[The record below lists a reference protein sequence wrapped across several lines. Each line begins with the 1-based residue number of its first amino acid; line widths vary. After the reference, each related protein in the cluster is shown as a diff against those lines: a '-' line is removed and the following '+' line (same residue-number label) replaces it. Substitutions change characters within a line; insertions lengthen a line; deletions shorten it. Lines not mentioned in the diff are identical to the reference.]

1 MLRIGEICRRLG
13 CQKSAL
19 YQNYIR
25 SGRLKMYPLGVR
37 TVGAL
42 EADVERLVAEI
53 VSGGAIATMA
63 GRFIRAGGSEGRLR
77 SLGPLGS
84 ARAGQTLSPTTP
96 PAGWSARPSK
106 SKSDRKRPS

>member
-1 MLRIGEICRRLG
+1 MLRIGEICRALG

-25 SGRLKMYPLGVR
+25 TGRLKMYPLGTR

-53 VSGGAIATMA
+53 VAKGAIEYGRPLHARRRVGKRTPDALAYDAA
-63 GRFIRAGGSEGRLR
+63 GRLVGEAFEVVEV
-77 SLGPLGS
+77 
-84 ARAGQTLSPTTP
+84 
-96 PAGWSARPSK
+96 
-106 SKSDRKRPS
+106 